1 MPEGRCSTN
10 EEEGKTVSKEGKTV
24 STWLVVTSG
33 DSRSELSGATGA
45 LILEEAAFFFKR
57 KAARL
62 CRSLSMVALD
72 FFLGPRAAG
81 NGNQIT

>member
-45 LILEEAAFFFKR
+45 LILKE
-57 KAARL
+57 AARL

-81 NGNQIT
+81 NGFPFLSEQ